1 VGFPVVII
9 NLDPYIERYLGG
21 GDDMKGNI
29 LILLCLS
36 IPLVLPNLA
45 SSDCTDFGRVT
56 GWYVQDDKNII
67 FYARNSPIAKVVL
80 QDCKVNVSSNIRF
93 LKTYMCDGD
102 RLLIDGEECS
112 IMDLVSA
119 SAGSF

>member
-1 VGFPVVII
+1 
-9 NLDPYIERYLGG
+9 
-21 GDDMKGNI
+21 MKGNI